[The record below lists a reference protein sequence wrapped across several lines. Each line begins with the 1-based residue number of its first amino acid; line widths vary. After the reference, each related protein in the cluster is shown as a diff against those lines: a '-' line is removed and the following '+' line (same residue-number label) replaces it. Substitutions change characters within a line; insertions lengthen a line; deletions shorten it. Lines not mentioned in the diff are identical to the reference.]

1 MKLHHRRGDA
11 ASLYDRFQAARA
23 ARRRKFGLTLAVL
36 GGVAAVGLFAVLSR
50 PGDPVKTLAGVRSAY
65 ARAPTLPGPC
75 LPKPEGLQLALNDIA
90 ARFQGK
96 VGIAINQAGCK
107 WLVGVRTDEHFPQQS
122 VSKLWVA
129 LSVLDAVDRGQMR
142 LDEPLTLRPEDQVV
156 FNQPLRWTVLKQG
169 SLTLPA
175 QTLMQDALSL
185 SDNMAN
191 DKLLWRVGGPD
202 HVRLVLSERKIGGI
216 RFGPGER
223 LLQSAIAGVT
233 WTPDLAQGY
242 NFNAARDQIPFD
254 RRVELLGKYVA
265 DPMDGATPAG
275 IATALGRLGGG
286 ELLSE
291 QSTALLLDI
300 MAHSK
305 SGPKRLKGGLA
316 PGWKAYHKTGTG
328 QELRGVQTGFNDVAL
343 VEAPDGTRYGVAVMI
358 GHTRLPNPARL
369 EMMQEVS
376 RALVTS
382 HDMARGGAAPQPTT
396 TPG

>member
-1 MKLHHRRGDA
+1 MKLHHRRGEA
-11 ASLYDRFQAARA
+11 ASLYQTFQARRS
-23 ARRRKFGLTLAVL
+23 ARRRRLGLTLTVL
-36 GGVAAVGLFAVLSR
+36 GGIAAVGLFAVLSR

-65 ARAPTLPGPC
+65 ARAPSLPGSC
-75 LPKPEGLQLALNDIA
+75 LPRPEGLQTALNDIA

-107 WLVGVRTDEHFPQQS
+107 WLVGVRADEYFPQQS
-122 VSKLWVA
+122 VSKLWVS

-142 LDEPLTLRPEDQVV
+142 LDEPITLRPDDQVV
-156 FNQPLRWTVLKQG
+156 FNQPLRWTVLDQG

-175 QTLMQDALSL
+175 QTLMQDSLSL

-202 HVRLVLSERKIGGI
+202 HVRMVLSERKIEGI

-233 WTPDLAQGY
+233 WTPDLAEGY
-242 NFNAARDQIPFD
+242 KFDEARGKVPFD
-254 RRVELLGKYVA
+254 HRVELLGKYVA

-275 IATALGRLGGG
+275 IASALGRLGGG

-305 SGPKRLKGGLA
+305 SGPRRLKGGLL

-328 QELRGVQTGFNDVAL
+328 QELRGTQTGFNDVAL

-358 GHTRLPNPARL
+358 GETRLPNPARL
-369 EMMQEVS
+369 EMMQAVS
-376 RALVTS
+376 RALVAS
-382 HDMARGGAAPQPTT
+382 HDAARGGAATASA
-396 TPG
+396 TPD